1 MHLLEQLP
9 SPSSTALRITA
20 TPSGRWRLLASP
32 APGGKATV
40 SLLHIGGDGEYGG
53 LVRTWELP
61 RVDAALRFHHEL
73 RQLLADLPELVSVGV
88 VLGRLPKRPGLHPDR
103 EARRSRFDR
112 RGA

>member
-9 SPSSTALRITA
+9 GPTSNALRVTV
-20 TPSGRWRLLASP
+20 TPSGRWRLVAAA

-40 SLLHIGGDGEYGG
+40 SLLHIGSEGEYGG

-61 RVDAALRFHHEL
+61 RPDQALRFHHEL
-73 RQLLADLPELVSVGV
+73 RQLLAELPELVSVGV
-88 VLGRLPKRPGLHPDR
+88 VLGRLPRRPHLSSDR